1 MHLQIFQSSKGDCV
15 LLEGSGG
22 GRVLCDGGMAKSMRK
37 HVRRHL
43 SQLTENDAQ
52 IDAVYISH
60 IDQDHISGILQLLE
74 DKLEWRVFDH
84 HRSRGDTNVR
94 EPRFPRPPE
103 IGGIWHNSFRDL
115 ITRNRGRI
123 ENLLA
128 ASAPLLSASSVEEA
142 AHIGFEMQN
151 IANSIPEALKVSA
164 LIKSELLD
172 IPLNSPPGHPES
184 GQLLLIED
192 SNTNFDIGSLSF
204 QIVGPSKRELRKLR
218 EGWNNWL
225 RVNRNRERTRAIRRE
240 MRRRVDEFA
249 NGTRT
254 DSPFDLRDW
263 NGIPDFE
270 GVTVP
275 NTASLMFLV
284 EEDGH
289 TLLLTGD
296 SQQDVILD
304 GLEATGN
311 LEDGFI
317 HVDILKVPHHGS
329 ENNADINFCKRV
341 SADHYVFCGDGSHGN
356 PEPEVI
362 KMYFDSRLGSSSK
375 KALSPAAEGRDF
387 KFWFSTSS
395 DSGSMSRSA
404 RRNFEETER
413 LVSDLVS
420 RSGGRM
426 SAEFN
431 DRDYVS
437 LRID

>member
-1 MHLQIFQSSKGDCV
+1 MHLQIFQSSKGDCI
-15 LLEGSGG
+15 LLEGSSG
-22 GRVLCDGGMAKSMRK
+22 GRVLCDGGMAKAMRN
-37 HVRRHL
+37 HVRPHL
-43 SQLTENDAQ
+43 GQLTEDGEQ
-52 IDAVYISH
+52 IDAVYVSH

-74 DKLEWRVFDH
+74 DKLEWKVFDH
-84 HRSRGDTNVR
+84 HRSRGDTSVR

-103 IGGIWHNSFRDL
+103 IGGIWHNAFRDL

-123 ENLLA
+123 EHLLA
-128 ASAPLLSASSVEEA
+128 ASAPLLSASGIEEA

-164 LIKSELLD
+164 LIKPELLD
-172 IPLNSPPGHPES
+172 IPLNSPPGHAES

-192 SNTNFDIGSLSF
+192 SNAMFDVGSLTF
-204 QIVGPSKRELRKLR
+204 QIVGPSKSDLRKLR
-218 EGWNNWL
+218 AGWDNWL
-225 RVNRNRERTRAIRRE
+225 RDNDNRARTRAIRRE

-284 EEDGH
+284 EDDGH

-329 ENNADINFCKRV
+329 EHNADANFCKRV
-341 SADHYVFCGDGSHGN
+341 SADHYVFCGNGSNGN

-362 KMYFDSRLGSSSK
+362 KMFFDSRLGSSSK
-375 KALSPAAEGRDF
+375 RAFSPTAEDREF
-387 KFWFSTSS
+387 TFWFSTSS
-395 DSGSMSRSA
+395 DSGSKSRTA
-404 RRNFEETER
+404 KRNFEETER
-413 LVSDLVS
+413 LVADLIG
-420 RSGGRM
+420 RSGGKM

-431 DRDYVS
+431 ERDFIS
-437 LRID
+437 LRIA